1 MDENTLYAAIHDQMR
16 EEKYIVNYYDIA
28 RIIEIYHE
36 ILYKLHDLEETR
48 NDG

>member
-1 MDENTLYAAIHDQMR
+1 MDENTLYAAIHDKMR
-16 EEKYIVNYYDIA
+16 EEKYIVNYYDVA

-36 ILYKLHDLEETR
+36 ILYGIREEMR